1 MDITEVRIKLS
12 DDPSERLRAYCSI
25 TFDHCFVIRDL
36 KIIDGTNGPFVAMPS
51 RKLAAHC
58 PRCRMKNHLR
68 ALYCNQCGG
77 KLPTDR
83 IIKDDDGR
91 AKLYADIA
99 HPINQACREQ
109 IQDKVIAEFQLEQE
123 RAKLPGYVSRYDD
136 VDYDDDVSNVV
147 RQRPNAPHY
156 PLKAAADIMEQTK
169 DERLPAADRPIAPQS
184 PPVIPAPHNPPSTR
198 GDLAKPPLSESN
210 DFGEGIF

>member
-1 MDITEVRIKLS
+1 LDITEVRIKLS

-25 TFDHCFVIRDL
+25 TLDHCFVIRDL

-58 PRCRMKNHLR
+58 PRCRTKNHLR
-68 ALYCNQCGG
+68 ALFCNQCGG

-83 IIKDDDGR
+83 IIKDDEGR

-109 IQDKVIAEFQLEQE
+109 IQDKVISEFALEQE

-136 VDYDDDVSNVV
+136 VDYDDDAGYVA
-147 RQRPNAPHY
+147 RQRPGAPHY
-156 PLKAAADIMEQTK
+156 PLKTSPENT
-169 DERLPAADRPIAPQS
+169 LPPPQKSPENLPPEYPRPPHQRPGTTS
-184 PPVIPAPHNPPSTR
+184 APHSSSSVPQNPAEEP
-198 GDLAKPPLSESN
+198 GG
-210 DFGEGIF
+210 FGEGIF

>member
-25 TFDHCFVIRDL
+25 TLDHCFVIRDL

-58 PRCRMKNHLR
+58 PRCRTKNHLR
-68 ALYCNQCGG
+68 ALFCNQCGG

-109 IQDKVIAEFQLEQE
+109 IQEKVIAEFALEQE

-136 VDYDDDVSNVV
+136 VDYDDDSGNFA

-156 PLKAAADIMEQTK
+156 PLKPSSEDSSSSPHKPPESSASDYPRPPHQRPGSAPTSPS
-169 DERLPAADRPIAPQS
+169 PAATPLN
-184 PPVIPAPHNPPSTR
+184 PA
-198 GDLAKPPLSESN
+198 KESGS
-210 DFGEGIF
+210 FGEGIF

>member
-25 TFDHCFVIRDL
+25 TLDHCFVIRDL

-58 PRCRMKNHLR
+58 PRCRTKNHLR

-109 IQDKVIAEFQLEQE
+109 IQDKVIAEFALEQE

-136 VDYDDDVSNVV
+136 VDYEDDTGSAV
-147 RQRPNAPHY
+147 RQRPGAPHY
-156 PLKAAADIMEQTK
+156 PLKPSSEDTPLPPHKLAES
-169 DERLPAADRPIAPQS
+169 LPAEYPRPPHQRPGTASTPHTSPSVPQN
-184 PPVIPAPHNPPSTR
+184 PV
-198 GDLAKPPLSESN
+198 KESGG
-210 DFGEGIF
+210 FGEGIF